1 MNKLQLLKLLLAG
14 CMSASILFTA
24 SSASAG
30 LTNIKTINENDV
42 TRTTVTLKYKNVSAA
57 KKFKFQLWSKG
68 LDRTKYNKDKAFL
81 KKRRNRKSTYLT
93 LTRSELTSYRDYKIR
108 YRPVYSGNRLGG
120 WSDFKNFTTQ
130 NPTLRFTLTVDE
142 SLPDDETPYVIID
155 DSSDITAGSYVMTE
169 SDTNTWTAEIP
180 DLDKGDTVFYTYSRN
195 DVGPS
200 SYELNTPDDPS
211 QFREATFS
219 STPYRIADS
228 VSAWRWL
235 ENPQPTGT
243 VIDTDYTIANRNE
256 FVMSVTLPAIYTDG
270 YDSFVASTMQQ
281 IADQGFHYVTIPYA
295 PRTITAGDPVTS
307 TQSAIDTPTAE
318 QLDSIITA
326 ARAVGLNIIL
336 YVRFPIDPDNISA
349 ITADMGGTHDDSYFE
364 GYLTRWREA
373 MRDGVELATEYN
385 AEVVVL
391 DNPWHDLTYVDD
403 DQKAMVN
410 TNVKSLLAIITDGY
424 SGNVTTDYYQED
436 TKLNFY
442 NSDYIDWVG
451 VTWQPDVTADYE
463 PTIADMYADATT
475 DFTEFS
481 DINNT
486 FGKPVF
492 FNQLAVYGWDGAA
505 GAEAE
510 GDPQDSDYN
519 EDYADNAN
527 NPIDYQEQADV
538 YEAVFR
544 VLADTDY
551 IIGAAT
557 SDYSY
562 ITKFSKSASIR
573 DRLAEQVWARWQ
585 VLFDAAL

>member
-1 MNKLQLLKLLLAG
+1 MKNKTSFLFAYLTFCGIFFL
-14 CMSASILFTA
+14 SAH
-24 SSASAG
+24 SAAAA
-30 LTNIKTINENDV
+30 LTDIKTINENDV
-42 TRTTVTLKYKNVSAA
+42 TRTTVTLKYKNVAAA

-68 LDRTKYNKDKAFL
+68 INRTKYNKDEAFS
-81 KKRRNRKSTYLT
+81 KKRRNRKSRYLT
-93 LTRSELTSYRDYKIR
+93 LTRGELTPYRNYKIR

-120 WSDFKNFTTQ
+120 WSDFKNFATQ
-130 NPTLRFTLTVDE
+130 NPTLRFTLTVDG
-142 SLPDDETPYVIID
+142 SLPDDETPYVVID
-155 DSSDITAGSYVMTE
+155 DSSDITAGSYAMTE
-169 SDTNTWTAEIP
+169 SDTHTWTAEIP

-195 DVGPS
+195 DAGAS
-200 SYELNTPDDPS
+200 SYELQTPDDPS
-211 QFREATFS
+211 QFREATFTD
-219 STPYRIADS
+219 TPYTITDN
-228 VSAWRWL
+228 VTDWRWL
-235 ENPQPTGT
+235 ENPQPNGT
-243 VIDTDYTIANRNE
+243 VVNTDYTIADRSD
-256 FVMSVTLPAIYTDG
+256 FVMSTTLPTTYTDG
-270 YDSFVASTMQQ
+270 YDSLVASTMQH

-307 TQSAIDTPTAE
+307 TQSAIDTPTTD

-364 GYLTRWREA
+364 DYLTRWREA
-373 MRDGVELATEYN
+373 MRDGVELATEHN
-385 AEVVVL
+385 TEVVVL

-410 TNVKSLLAIITDGY
+410 TNVKSLLATITDGY

-463 PTIADMYADATT
+463 PTIADMYANAANDI
-475 DFTEFS
+475 TEFA
-481 DINNT
+481 DINST
-486 FGKPVF
+486 FNKPVF
-492 FNQLAVYGWDGAA
+492 FNQLTVYGWDGAA

-510 GDPQDSDYN
+510 VDPEDSDYN
-519 EDYADNAN
+519 EDYADNVN

-544 VLADTDY
+544 VLADNDY
-551 IIGAAT
+551 VIGASAP
-557 SDYSY
+557 DYSY

-573 DRLAEQVWARWQ
+573 DRLAGQVWARWQ